1 MNISISSDDPPVVD
15 VTISDLA
22 VVDVNP
28 FDEDVLDVMVTPLLP
43 IVDITAK
50 AQPDLT
56 VIGLPGPPGPEG
68 PPGQPGPPGTGGGV
82 SYRFIQ
88 PTAAQIWVIDHPL
101 TFPVIT
107 VVDSNGEI
115 IIPEADY
122 TSGSQVVLTFSA
134 AVAGEAY
141 LS

>member
-1 MNISISSDDPPVVD
+1 MNISISSDDPPVIE
-15 VTISDLA
+15 VTIGDPA

-28 FDEDVLDVMVTPLLP
+28 FDEDVVDVTATELLP
-43 IVDITAK
+43 MVGVTARPI
-50 AQPDLT
+50 PDLT

-68 PPGQPGPPGTGGGV
+68 PPGQPGPPGSGGGV
-82 SYRFIQ
+82 NYRFIQ

-101 TFPVIT
+101 TYPTI
-107 VVDSNGEI
+107 VVLDSNGEI
-115 IIPEADY
+115 VFPEIDY
-122 TSGSQVVLTFSA
+122 TSASQVVLTFSA